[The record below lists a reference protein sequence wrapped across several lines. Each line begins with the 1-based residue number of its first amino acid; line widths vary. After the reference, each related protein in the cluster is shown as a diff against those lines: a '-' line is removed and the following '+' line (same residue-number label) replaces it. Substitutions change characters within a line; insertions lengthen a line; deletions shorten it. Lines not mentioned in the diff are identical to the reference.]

1 MEEVARDGTG
11 RGVSRGVFALSP
23 SLSIFSPLIPSSM
36 ILFSLSQPTPT
47 STRSSSA
54 DSAERRVVFPL
65 CLPSH
70 LFRLSSFSLPSCP
83 LAPLIP
89 SPFAYLVLP
98 LVFAQPRLAPSLSF
112 LLSSLLFFLL
122 RGIGSS
128 RRSFL
133 PRFETWPRHRLWKN
147 RPKGDHGSGPDASS
161 ARGGTGKSSRV
172 GVWERDAIE
181 ASRRDTGRNRD
192 VRHRARARKIKERR
206 PPTPTPLTRWT
217 RPQKRNRL
225 IRKRGR

>member
-1 MEEVARDGTG
+1 MLQRPWALSPSPRQPLQNHQQRPTSSSAPRAFQPTKARQRGSGHSGDFLGGAGGGSDSGGSDDYARGGGGVGVNGSGGAGGGGGGRSYGSGVARMSGMG
-11 RGVSRGVFALSP
+11 GVGGGGGAGWNGSRGESRRVFALSP
-23 SLSIFSPLIPSSM
+23 SLSISSSLIFSSI
-36 ILFSLSQPTPT
+36 ILSSLSQPTPT

-128 RRSFL
+128 
-133 PRFETWPRHRLWKN
+133 
-147 RPKGDHGSGPDASS
+147 
-161 ARGGTGKSSRV
+161 
-172 GVWERDAIE
+172 
-181 ASRRDTGRNRD
+181 
-192 VRHRARARKIKERR
+192 
-206 PPTPTPLTRWT
+206 
-217 RPQKRNRL
+217 
-225 IRKRGR
+225 